1 MHLAAPSLICEDVQV
16 RVCGGSAAEKAIEEC
31 EAIDEWGEERALVV
45 GKVGILFRADSDGTV
60 LVAFIEDVAE

>member
-1 MHLAAPSLICEDVQV
+1 M

-60 LVAFIEDVAE
+60 LVAFIDDVA